1 VLLPPHKRNTA
12 YHYKIAAAFVA
23 GNSSGALAS
32 ALLFWFLAGFLAP
45 LPKSLRVSM
54 IVGGAAA
61 VLLSW
66 HGPPGGTFRLPEN
79 RRQIPAEV
87 FGRGFVRGAYR
98 FGLELGT
105 GLRTYL
111 PSPAPYLV
119 LLLILLGRPAFG
131 DTLLIAL
138 GWGLGRSVPLMV
150 QLTAA
155 GRTGATAAFMLGKA
169 RYGPLKA
176 SALVLSGMVS
186 LVR

>member
-1 VLLPPHKRNTA
+1 MLLPPHKRNTG
-12 YHYKIAAAFVA
+12 YHYKIVAAFAA

-32 ALLFWFLAGFLAP
+32 AIVFWFLAGFLAP
-45 LPKSLRVSM
+45 LPQFLRVAM
-54 IVGGAAA
+54 MLAGAAV

-66 HGPPGGTFRLPEN
+66 YGLLDGKIRLPEN

-87 FGRGFVRGAYR
+87 FGQGFVRGAYR
-98 FGLELGT
+98 FGFELGT

-111 PSPAPYLV
+111 PSPAPYL
-119 LLLILLGRPAFG
+119 LLLVILLGRPSFG

-155 GRTGATAAFMLGKA
+155 GRTGATAAFLFGKA
-169 RYGPLKA
+169 QYGPLKA
-176 SALVLSGMVS
+176 SALVLIGMAS
-186 LVR
+186 LIR